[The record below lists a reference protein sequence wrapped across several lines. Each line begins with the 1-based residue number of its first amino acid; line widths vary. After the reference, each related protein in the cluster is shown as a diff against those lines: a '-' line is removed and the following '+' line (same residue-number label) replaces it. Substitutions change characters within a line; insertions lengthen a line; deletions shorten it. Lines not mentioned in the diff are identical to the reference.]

1 MSMVVAIDGP
11 AASGKSSVARKLA
24 AKLSCAC
31 VNSGALYRALTWHI
45 LQTGIDPANT
55 SAIESAVLAIRA
67 DLAVSPEGQ
76 PALRIDNHVP
86 DFKSHE
92 SEVNA
97 AVSKVATVPAVR
109 SLINSLLRAFASDR
123 DVVMEGRDIGT
134 AVFPDSPHKF
144 YLDASPEIRRQRRA
158 AQGLEDS
165 IENRDRLDST
175 RAIAPL
181 SIAPDAHVIDTSD
194 LTLDGVVDEILR
206 LLTPDS
212 GDRK

>member
-1 MSMVVAIDGP
+1 MSRVVAIDGP

-24 AKLSCAC
+24 TRLSCAC
-31 VNSGALYRALTWHI
+31 VNSGALYRALTWAI
-45 LQTGIDPANT
+45 LQKGSDPADPAAVESTLHSMAIDLGT
-55 SAIESAVLAIRA
+55 SPSGE
-67 DLAVSPEGQ
+67 
-76 PALRIDNHVP
+76 PALCIDNIIP
-86 DFKSHE
+86 DFESHE

-109 SLINSLLRAFASDR
+109 TRITSLLRSIAADR

-134 AVFPDSPHKF
+134 AVFPDTPHKF

-158 AQGLEDS
+158 AQGLVDS

-181 SIAPDAHVIDTSD
+181 AIASDARVIDTSH

-206 LLTPDS
+206 ILTSSP
-212 GDRK
+212 GEQK

>member
-1 MSMVVAIDGP
+1 MSRVVAIDGP

-24 AKLSCAC
+24 SKLSCVC
-31 VNSGALYRALTWHI
+31 VNSGALYRALTWQI
-45 LQTGIDPANT
+45 LQTGIDPTNT
-55 SAIESAVLAIRA
+55 TAIESSIASMKI
-67 DLAVSPEGQ
+67 DLEVAPDGE
-76 PALRIDNHVP
+76 PALRIDNRVP

-92 SEVNA
+92 SEVNS

-109 SLINSLLRAFASDR
+109 SCITSLLRGIAAGR

-134 AVFPDSPHKF
+134 AVFPETPHKF

-158 AQGLEDS
+158 AQGLQDS
-165 IENRDRLDST
+165 IDNRDHLDST

-181 SIAPDAHVIDTSD
+181 SIAADACVIDTSL

-206 LLTPDS
+206 ILTS
-212 GDRK
+212 QTVVR

>member
-1 MSMVVAIDGP
+1 MSMIVAIDGP
-11 AASGKSSVARKLA
+11 AASGKSSVASKLSG
-24 AKLSCAC
+24 KLSCVC

-45 LQTGIDPANT
+45 LQSGIDPANPA
-55 SAIESAVLAIRA
+55 AIESAMNGLQA
-67 DLAVSPEGQ
+67 DLAVGPKGQ
-76 PALRIDNHVP
+76 PALRIDNQLP
-86 DFKSHE
+86 DFVSHE

-109 SLINSLLRAFASDR
+109 SLITSLLRGFASER

-134 AVFPDSPHKF
+134 AVFPDTPHKF

-165 IENRDRLDST
+165 IENRDHLDST

-181 SIAPDAHVIDTSD
+181 SIASDARVIDTSA

-206 LLTPDS
+206 LLTTS
-212 GDRK
+212 SADRK